1 MNVKDKKL
9 LRKRKQEKKIYET
22 KNVLNKKKN
31 LELKNAGNKET
42 IILKLKW

>member
-22 KNVLNKKKN
+22 KNVLNKKKS
-31 LELKNAGNKET
+31 GIKECRKQRDNN
-42 IILKLKW
+42 IKA